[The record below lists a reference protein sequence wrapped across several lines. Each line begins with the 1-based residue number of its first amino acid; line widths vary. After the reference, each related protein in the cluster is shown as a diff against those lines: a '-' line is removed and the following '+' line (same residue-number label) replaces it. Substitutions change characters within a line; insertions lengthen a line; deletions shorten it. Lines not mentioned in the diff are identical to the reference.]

1 MTRDELDR
9 RMVTVVVA
17 EIMHRR
23 HPDLDPAK
31 IMDLT
36 FVSLE
41 VLDRSL
47 DMLRQVRHSG
57 AIGPLPIIY
66 SAKMP

>member
-1 MTRDELDR
+1 MTRVELDR

-17 EIMHRR
+17 EVMRRR
-23 HPDLDPAK
+23 HPDLDPEK
-31 IMDLT
+31 IVDLT
-36 FVSLE
+36 SVSLE

-47 DMLRQVRHSG
+47 DMLRGVRHSG